1 MFYVEVTSHREVD
14 LPSLLPAFQN
24 LMGQVLHITFE
35 QRITILLKQKAAALP
50 QLPLSTLSTLRFFS
64 HPKYFTKPAHLSTFY
79 RWTTQA
85 AEKFTNFLWTRSSGS
100 TKKKQQQRFLE
111 SQGTMPVVRRPA
123 SHAGG
128 LARPLLGPTPHSS
141 ASMGPLAGRRQA
153 RLPSPGHPS
162 SNTTSTARLLP
173 PFVSSHPLL
182 KRRIPAAIPGL
193 WHDHKAPAGGS
204 ARCSLQCCGTEPG
217 MPTQSW
223 PKS

>member
-1 MFYVEVTSHREVD
+1 MD
-14 LPSLLPAFQN
+14 PQ
-24 LMGQVLHITFE
+24 
-35 QRITILLKQKAAALP
+35 QRQHQEKAAAKVFGKSGHHARGTEASEPCRWACKAPAGTHTP
-50 QLPLSTLSTLRFFS
+50 QLRQ
-64 HPKYFTKPAHLSTFY
+64 HG
-79 RWTTQA
+79 TT
-85 AEKFTNFLWTRSSGS
+85 
-100 TKKKQQQRFLE
+100 
-111 SQGTMPVVRRPA
+111 
-123 SHAGG
+123 
-128 LARPLLGPTPHSS
+128 ARQK
-141 ASMGPLAGRRQA
+141 QA

-223 PKS
+223 PKSGWCWELVSMCVTGWDGLSTHSVRCFLVLILAMKVTGAHSYSNSEDDFPENRTYQMN